1 MTGESSERARLRHE
15 LRTPLNHILGYGE
28 MLLEDAEAASRRE
41 LVGPLRQ
48 MLEDA
53 RHLLARQ

>member
-1 MTGESSERARLRHE
+1 
-15 LRTPLNHILGYGE
+15 

-53 RHLLARQ
+53 RHLLARVNELLAPSGVDTELPD